1 MRGNRGFPSSC
12 SARTSK
18 RLAVRISEDLIW
30 VKLLKLL
37 ERTTPVGFGSAFPH
51 GCEEAKTSWELLWSL
66 GLVWIDPWDE
76 MLWLLWL
83 LLTVGGFPTGFD
95 KLLELDFGELLWATL
110 IGLSCWGIMTG
121 SVLQLSWRC
130 ASSSVIFFLCSSS
143 ACSSCFCLVSSWA
156 VSEETCSFSWL
167 ISHWGSGEEEEVS
180 AVCCFSASGLRQE
193 QPGAAAGGGAE
204 RKEGEKGRKG
214 KVGGGSTNR
223 WRRKGK
229 IVSRW
234 KRRGGVRRK
243 NVDRSRRRKRKRR
256 KLFK

>member
-18 RLAVRISEDLIW
+18 RLAVRISEGLIW

-83 LLTVGGFPTGFD
+83 LLTVGGFPTGFG

-193 QPGAAAGGGAE
+193 RPGAAAGGGAE